1 LETPCIDIC
10 EMDGRSGLCA
20 GCARSL
26 DEIARWGEMSPEERR
41 AIMAALPMRQQ
52 RAGTAKG

>member
-1 LETPCIDIC
+1 
-10 EMDGRSGLCA
+10 MDARSGLCA

-26 DEIARWGEMSPEERR
+26 DEIARWGEMSGKERR

-52 RAGTAKG
+52 RAGTSKG